1 MPALKNQKHEAF
13 AQALAKGANQ
23 SDAYAQAGYK
33 PCRQSASRLMTKAD
47 IAMRV
52 KELQSAVVERFIVEE
67 ARVLQ
72 EAARIALADPRR
84 CFDESGDLL
93 PPKMWPDEVAA
104 TISSV
109 EIDDRYDGAGDK
121 RTHYRVKKV
130 RFWDKNSAIEKL
142 MKHLGS
148 FEKDN
153 LQRAGAL
160 ADLPRDEL
168 KMIEDKLRA
177 LISAR
182 MAGGPV
188 SPGSGRTTH

>member
-1 MPALKNQKHEAF
+1 M
-13 AQALAKGANQ
+13 
-23 SDAYAQAGYK
+23 
-33 PCRQSASRLMTKAD
+33 KAA
-47 IAMRV
+47 ICYR
-52 KELQSAVVERFIVEE
+52 
-67 ARVLQ
+67 
-72 EAARIALADPRR
+72 RR
-84 CFDESGDLL
+84 CGR
-93 PPKMWPDEVAA
+93 
-104 TISSV
+104 I
-109 EIDDRYDGAGDK
+109 
-121 RTHYRVKKV
+121 KKV